1 MKNGR
6 GASATSEE
14 EREAEGRRRP
24 INTAGRAHT
33 HSSPN
38 RGARHRRRHPPA
50 KRRVFLVPL
59 SKIKRNVSFW
69 PPARKMPRIR
79 KRRKRE
85 TLFYYR
91 FRSFFDRCLRFDKI
105 MKKKNTYCV
114 HIYAIVK
121 RQSAIESAYLRA
133 PRSITSDRI
142 TRSIRV

>member
-1 MKNGR
+1 MENGR

-38 RGARHRRRHPPA
+38 RGARHRRRHPPV

-91 FRSFFDRCLRFDKI
+91 FHSFFDRCLRFDSDE
-105 MKKKNTYCV
+105 KKKKHVLRT
-114 HIYAIVK
+114 HIRDSKTAK
-121 RQSAIESAYLRA
+121 C
-133 PRSITSDRI
+133 DRI
-142 TRSIRV
+142 GVSTCAEIDYIRSDY